1 MTRERPLYVT
11 VADSL
16 AYAAAREAAVVAVNN
31 MLLQQNDR
39 LLKRANEAEKTVE
52 RVRGVLRELVSAMA
66 LFDANADAYR
76 QHWETALAAARA
88 ELGEKT

>member
-31 MLLQQNDR
+31 MLLQNDR